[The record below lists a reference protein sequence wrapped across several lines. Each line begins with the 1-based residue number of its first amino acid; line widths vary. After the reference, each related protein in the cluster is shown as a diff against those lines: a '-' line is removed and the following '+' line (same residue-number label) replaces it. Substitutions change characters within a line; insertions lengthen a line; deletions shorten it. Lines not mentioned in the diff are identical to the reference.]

1 MVVAMA
7 DNDVHDFLVSRRAR
21 VGAAEAGLPD
31 FGSRRRVP
39 GLRREE
45 VASLAGISVDYYA
58 RLERGNLRGASESVL
73 DALARALRLDAAER
87 AHLFDLARAANTTTS
102 APSGSANTAR
112 LPRDPVRQSVRNVLA
127 GMTGTPAYVRNARMD
142 ILAANDVCIVLYG
155 EVLEPEAL
163 PINLARFVFLD
174 DRARD
179 FFGEWESIA
188 DDVVGA
194 LRTEVG
200 RSPSDRA
207 LSGLVGELATRSD
220 EFSTRWARHNVRLH
234 NTARKTLRNSLVGEI
249 ELTGDAMY
257 LPGDGLIVVAYSAD
271 QGSPAAEKLSF
282 LASWAAQHR
291 PTSAADDDE
300 IPARPDFATQ
310 PDIDNA

>member
-1 MVVAMA
+1 VA
-7 DNDVHDFLVSRRAR
+7 DHDDVHDFLVSRRAR
-21 VGAAEAGLPD
+21 VTAAEAGLPD

-73 DALARALRLDAAER
+73 EALVRALRLDDAER
-87 AHLFDLARAANTTTS
+87 AHLFDLAHAANGTTGTPSRSPKGARTS
-102 APSGSANTAR
+102 
-112 LPRDPVRQSVRNVLA
+112 RDAVRPSVRSVLA

-142 ILAANDVCIVLYG
+142 ILAANDLCAVLYG
-155 EVLEPEAL
+155 GILDREVLPL
-163 PINLARFVFLD
+163 NLARFVFLD
-174 DRARD
+174 DRSRD
-179 FFGEWESIA
+179 FFGEWDSIA

-207 LSGLVGELATRSD
+207 LSDLVGELTTRSD

-234 NTARKTLRNSLVGEI
+234 NTARKTLHNSLVGDI
-249 ELTGDAMY
+249 ELTGDAMQ
-257 LPGDGLIVVAYSAD
+257 LLADDLIVIAYSAD
-271 QGSPAAEKLSF
+271 RGSPAEEKLSY
-282 LASWAAQHR
+282 LASWAAEHR
-291 PTSAADDDE
+291 PTGDPAGKAE
-300 IPARPDFATQ
+300 TPARVDEATQ
-310 PDIDNA
+310 PNVDNA

>member
-1 MVVAMA
+1 VANQ
-7 DNDVHDFLVSRRAR
+7 DEVHDFLVSRRAQ
-21 VGAAEAGLPD
+21 VTAAEAGLPD
-31 FGSRRRVP
+31 FGGKRRVP

-73 DALARALRLDAAER
+73 EALVRALRLDDAER
-87 AHLFDLARAANTTTS
+87 AHLFDLAHAANSTTG
-102 APSGSANTAR
+102 APSRAPKVVR
-112 LPRDPVRQSVRNVLA
+112 PPRDPVRPSVRSLLA

-142 ILAANDVCIVLYG
+142 ILAANDLCAVLYG
-155 EVLEPEAL
+155 GILEHDVLPV
-163 PINLARFVFLD
+163 NLARFVFLD
-174 DRARD
+174 DRSRD

-200 RSPSDRA
+200 RSPTDRA
-207 LSGLVGELATRSD
+207 LSDLVGELTTRSD

-249 ELTGDAMY
+249 ELTGDAMQ
-257 LPGDGLIVVAYSAD
+257 LTGDNLTVIAYSAER
-271 QGSPAAEKLSF
+271 GSPAEEKLSF

-291 PTSAADDDE
+291 PTSDATLGGETTPPIAPAARSDV
-300 IPARPDFATQ
+300 
-310 PDIDNA
+310 DNV